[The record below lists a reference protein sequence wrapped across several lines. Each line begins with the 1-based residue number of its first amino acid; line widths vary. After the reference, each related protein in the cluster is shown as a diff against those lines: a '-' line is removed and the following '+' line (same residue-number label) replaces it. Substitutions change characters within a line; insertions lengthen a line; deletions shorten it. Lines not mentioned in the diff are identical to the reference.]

1 MVRLWSVICN
11 VRHIEIRVVVGHSAP
26 LRIQAGQH
34 VHRARCRD
42 RAALAG
48 HLSKNATKTPGVTTA
63 SRGSLLE
70 CLEHVETEP
79 PERRRDVR
87 FVTPEVRGLNRVTWI
102 SKIPSELDNRLSV
115 HHPRTDSKPVLDRGI
130 RAGLL
135 QQLFPIRCNRLI
147 KGDSDVFALEL
158 CCRIPASSLTA
169 HSQILPR
176 VIRSVTPRQSDQ
188 LIRLDRRFGRQSPLP

>member
-1 MVRLWSVICN
+1 MICN
-11 VRHIEIRVVVGHSAP
+11 VRQIEIRVVVGHSAP
-26 LRIQAGQH
+26 LRIQAGQR
-34 VHRARCRD
+34 VHRARGRD
-42 RAALAG
+42 RSAHAG
-48 HLSKNATKTPGVTTA
+48 HLLKNATRTPCVTT

-87 FVTPEVRGLNRVTWI
+87 LVTPEIRRLNSVTWI
-102 SKIPSELDNRLSV
+102 GKIPSELDNRLSV

-135 QQLFPIRCNRLI
+135 KQLFPIRCNRLI